1 MLASCTLC
9 IPFAPSVIPEPS
21 HQPSPQ
27 FPGLP
32 PRDPNPSS
40 AQDWPALVP
49 EVQKSSPDPPAGHQR
64 PRLLTPGSRLVVT
77 PSPDAPGAPTP
88 PFLPGRRSPEVASL
102 LPGSA
107 QGTATC
113 AAKQVAGRREEREAA
128 PSPSP
133 AARKWRGVQQVRQL
147 TREEGASSLPR
158 PQPRHPA
165 IPAPP
170 APPSESPAPRLP
182 TQPPVPPFLY
192 PWRAGRLGHL
202 YIAASL
208 RPRPRKSSKEDR
220 NEDGALPYNKP
231 FGRALTGL
239 GSRTRGGGVSRAE
252 SAICPETDCAPQA
265 HSLLW
270 GWRAEV

>member
-1 MLASCTLC
+1 MHLG
-9 IPFAPSVIPEPS
+9 
-21 HQPSPQ
+21 PQ
-27 FPGLP
+27 RL
-32 PRDPNPSS
+32 R
-40 AQDWPALVP
+40 
-49 EVQKSSPDPPAGHQR
+49 SSPGGDP
-64 PRLLTPGSRLVVT
+64 
-77 PSPDAPGAPTP
+77 
-88 PFLPGRRSPEVASL
+88 RRSPVSSPALRWALRLAPRNRWLEGGRRARPPRPPPQQ
-102 LPGSA
+102 PGS
-107 QGTATC
+107 G
-113 AAKQVAGRREEREAA
+113 G
-128 PSPSP
+128 
-133 AARKWRGVQQVRQL
+133 GVQQVRQL

-170 APPSESPAPRLP
+170 APPSESPAPRPP

-192 PWRAGRLGHL
+192 TWRAGRLGHL

-252 SAICPETDCAPQA
+252 SAQRQTVPHKHTVYYGGGEQRFKVTARPFPF
-265 HSLLW
+265 
-270 GWRAEV
+270 

>member
-21 HQPSPQ
+21 HQPSLQ

-64 PRLLTPGSRLVVT
+64 PRLLTPGSRLVVS

-107 QGTATC
+107 LGTATC
-113 AAKQVAGRREEREAA
+113 AARNRWLEGGRRER
-128 PSPSP
+128 PPRPPPQQPGSGG
-133 AARKWRGVQQVRQL
+133 GVQQVRQL

-165 IPAPP
+165 ILAPP
-170 APPSESPAPRLP
+170 APPSESPAPRPP
-182 TQPPVPPFLY
+182 TQPPVPPFLC
-192 PWRAGRLGHL
+192 PWRAGRLLGHL

-239 GSRTRGGGVSRAE
+239 GSRTRGGGY
-252 SAICPETDCAPQA
+252 PELSQP
-265 HSLLW
+265 
-270 GWRAEV
+270 